1 MRVLWRNQAGQGAY
15 TVSDLTAEK
24 VCKHTPGPWKL
35 DDDDAVIGI
44 TDDGGNIVCLGPE
57 GWEKSM
63 ARWEANARLIAAAP
77 ELLEALQSIVGEL
90 DEGEVWGSSITK
102 AKAAI
107 AKATGE
113 A

>member
-77 ELLEALQSIVGEL
+77 EMHELLMTATAAGHTARWQERRRALLKRI
-90 DEGEVWGSSITK
+90 D
-102 AKAAI
+102 
-107 AKATGE
+107 GE
-113 A
+113 AP